1 MRLSLQQAEEGSS
14 NVNETGRILRDVLEG
29 ISGINDKNIQIASAA
44 EEQTTVADEINQKVL
59 SISDVAVQT
68 SAGAE
73 QTAVTSRELA
83 RLAEQLESLIGRFK
97 LA

>member
-1 MRLSLQQAEEGSS
+1 MRLSLQQAEEGTS

-44 EEQTTVADEINQKVL
+44 EEQTTVADEINQKIL

>member
-1 MRLSLQQAEEGSS
+1 MQQAEEGTS

-44 EEQTTVADEINQKVL
+44 EEQTTVADEINQKIL